1 MGTMKEA
8 DEKSKQRFCIVATVL
23 VILVALCTYV
33 IDTDIQDMFQRQ
45 TSLTK
50 YLGIG
55 AFGLSIYWIWSV
67 ADYTFN
73 ERQGWIYGAGALV
86 AMLLGICLAT
96 GFNFDYFG
104 L

>member
-8 DEKSKQRFCIVATVL
+8 DQKSKQRFCIAATVL

-55 AFGLSIYWIWSV
+55 AFGLSIYWIWHV
-67 ADYTFN
+67 ADYTFH
-73 ERQGWIYGAGALV
+73 ERGGWLYGAGALI
-86 AMLLGICLAT
+86 MLALGIGLAT
-96 GFNFDYFG
+96 GFNTDYFG